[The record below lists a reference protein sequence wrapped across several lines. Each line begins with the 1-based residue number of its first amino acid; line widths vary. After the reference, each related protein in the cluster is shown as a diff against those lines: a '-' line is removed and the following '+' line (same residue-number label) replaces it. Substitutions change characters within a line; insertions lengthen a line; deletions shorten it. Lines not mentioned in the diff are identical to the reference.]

1 MSYGKRLALEAA
13 RGALLSTH
21 AATGL
26 SSGAPSAEATR
37 LLRAAEGILR
47 AAVAVLAR
55 PHVATVAA
63 PPVATPSPP
72 PRRRRPRGRRN
83 KKSVVEQ
90 VPAQVPAEVLNEEEQ
105 ADDVAMG
112 VLAVAV
118 APQHPVFVAAGG
130 GAALAL
136 MEEEGRKRKPQRPPE
151 LLVPVSEDEEVAASS
166 VPGLVPHGSDTVLAT
181 HNALAMLRSGCSLDE
196 VLEGAVLGGLS

>member
-72 PRRRRPRGRRN
+72 PRRRRPRGRRD
-83 KKSVVEQ
+83 KKS
-90 VPAQVPAEVLNEEEQ
+90 AEVLNLEEQ
-105 ADDVAMG
+105 ADGVAMG